1 VKILTFIQEDKKR
14 AYELYNC
21 KPKITEYST
30 KARCVQL
37 TTGGI
42 ETLAKTVLPTARVLP
57 GVSKK
62 IQYNRK
68 KMIVIRLYN
77 LHDLDKDIVLSW
89 LTKSLWSLEHL

>member
-42 ETLAKTVLPTARVLP
+42 
-57 GVSKK
+57 GS
-62 IQYNRK
+62 
-68 KMIVIRLYN
+68 
-77 LHDLDKDIVLSW
+77 
-89 LTKSLWSLEHL
+89 